1 MKTILKM
8 QIETLKAQARL
19 AALLLALF
27 ATTASVCAQLS
38 EPPNPG
44 SYSGLGTRGSS
55 GTGRVDRFIGLRN
68 GLLLLMLDKREMFSA
83 QFTVGIVDF
92 SFRGAFN
99 KLNTFDKTFIINSR
113 DVTVHLL
120 GSGDSID
127 GTIDLGGT
135 TYNVHANRAVFDGKR
150 NPAPMAGKY
159 TMFFQNG
166 KAQATPTPPRRRF
179 GKEGII
185 PQGYGWATA
194 SIKPSGD
201 VLVNGA
207 VADGTKFSVGGSV
220 AQNGDFPFYTSL
232 YDGKG
237 QLAGVLNFTGNQSLR
252 TFEVQISSG
261 DVSGTLAWTK
271 PFQPDNN
278 LFPSPFDIDLEV
290 TGSFYVQ
297 PVLSRILASFNNTGG
312 DGDVLFIGGGQGSQD
327 KMINLSRENIVRF
340 TNPSGPS
347 DKLILAFNPL
357 DGTFNGKFSGP
368 GLPMNTPFTGVVL
381 QNQGY
386 GRGFFLGTSSSGQV
400 EINPG
405 QGN

>member
-1 MKTILKM
+1 M
-8 QIETLKAQARL
+8 QIEMLKTQARL
-19 AALLLALF
+19 VALLLALF
-27 ATTASVCAQLS
+27 ATTTSVCAQLS

-44 SYSGLGTRGSS
+44 SYSGLGTRVSS
-55 GTGRVDRFIGLRN
+55 STTRVDRFIGLRN

-99 KLNTFDKTFIINSR
+99 KLNTFDKTFIIINR

-135 TYNVHANRAVFDGKR
+135 TYSVHANRAVFDGKR

-166 KAQATPTPPRRRF
+166 KGQGTPAPPRRTF
-179 GKEGII
+179 GRGQII
-185 PQGYGWATA
+185 PSGYGWATA
-194 SIKPSGD
+194 SIKPGGA

-207 VADGTKFSVGGSV
+207 VADGTKFSVGGAV

-237 QLAGVLNFTGNQSLR
+237 QLAGVLNFSGGLSLR
-252 TFEVQISSG
+252 TLAVQISG
-261 DVSGTLAWTK
+261 VDVSGTLAWTK
-271 PFQPDNN
+271 PSQPDQN
-278 LFPSPFDIDLEV
+278 LFQSPFDIDLEV
-290 TGSFYVQ
+290 MGSFYVQ
-297 PVLSRILASFNNTGG
+297 PGLSRILASFNNTNG
-312 DGDVLFIGGGQGSQD
+312 DGDVLFIGGDQGIHG
-327 KMINLSRENIVRF
+327 KLINLSPGNIVLF
-340 TNPSGPS
+340 TNPSGPN

-381 QNQGY
+381 QNQGF

-405 QGN
+405 QD